1 MRKRLIAALTVVA
14 VFALGVGVAF
24 AENVYNVHIA
34 KSSPKGKGTPSKPL
48 PVKLGFGYTVGDSE
62 GLRPT
67 VIEQYRIAPEGL
79 ITYPKLFPTCTF
91 RQASGPQLAK
101 ACNKAKVG
109 GGLVRNNAGAAGDRT
124 QKLVCNLKL
133 TLINISG
140 AGRNGGIAIRLD
152 GDPPPAAEGSRDVG
166 CTIGVHTAIKAP
178 FFDVRLQGLKTKELR
193 FTVPIEL
200 QEPAP
205 GVQNA
210 VIEATSTV
218 NRKTASTRIKGKRRT
233 VGFYSEIGCK
243 GRTRTTRVEFVDT
256 QGRKFTANRESPC

>member
-1 MRKRLIAALTVVA
+1 MRKRLIAALTGVA
-14 VFALGVGVAF
+14 VLALGGVAF
-24 AENVYNVHIA
+24 AENIYNVHIA
-34 KSSPKGKGTPSKPL
+34 TTSPAGKGSANRPL

-79 ITYPKLFPTCTF
+79 VTYPKLFPACTF
-91 RQASGPQLAK
+91 REASGPQVARACRK
-101 ACNKAKVG
+101 AVVG
-109 GGLVRNNAGAAGDRT
+109 SGLVKNNAGGATDRT

-133 TLINISG
+133 TLYNISD
-140 AGRNGGIAIRLD
+140 AGRNGGMAIRLD
-152 GDPPPAAEGSRDVG
+152 GDPPAAPPGANSPG

-178 FFDVRLQGLKTKELR
+178 FFNVRLDGLKTSELR
-193 FTVPIEL
+193 FTVPIQL

-218 NRKTASTRIKGKRRT
+218 NKKTARTRVRGRMRT
-233 VGFYSEIGCK
+233 VGFYSEVGCK
-243 GRTRTTRVEFVDT
+243 GPNRTVRVEFVD
-256 QGRKFTANRESPC
+256 QQRRKFTANKQAKC